1 MEYCWSIAYIKT
13 SPHINISSKN
23 DFQETE
29 KISTSQKNTESSA
42 SWRELIPVLDDAKN
56 LFEERELIIGP
67 ETSSEEFNQAI
78 QKLSESLEFDV
89 ETLSEVLK
97 PNNDFKDKLWST
109 LFEKFDH
116 KNPRPYIAC
125 LLAFFYKKLIHIYL
139 YSSKRDMIFIRQLY
153 HTLSLDFIPKNTPL
167 KKKIT
172 QLFKNKE
179 KFTSEEMDTFREIE
193 SMGTRE
199 ATKKVVDNTR
209 RLIKI
214 FMDNFST
221 TQALLEALSEWVK
234 NKELFQKHSKPELE
248 SYLKYENENEALLAF
263 HNRPGSLWLEFH
275 VFQDPITQ
283 QQPPSPFE
291 KTKFL
296 RQKHFYKIEAH
307 LDNHL

>member
-1 MEYCWSIAYIKT
+1 MMNLTNKRFFILTTSTFLWNTAGALPEDIKT
-13 SPHINISSKN
+13 RPHINISSKN
-23 DFQETE
+23 DFQEIE

-67 ETSSEEFNQAI
+67 EISSEEFNQAI
-78 QKLSESLEFDV
+78 QKLNESLEFDV
-89 ETLSEVLK
+89 EILSEVLK

-109 LFEKFDH
+109 LFKKFDH

-139 YSSKRDMIFIRQLY
+139 YSSKRDMIFIKQLY
-153 HTLSLDFIPKNTPL
+153 QTLSFNFISKNTPL

-193 SMGTRE
+193 SMGPRE

-248 SYLKYENENEALLAF
+248 SYQYDIAQ
-263 HNRPGSLWLEFH
+263 SLQKIMKIKKIVDQVSLELRH
-275 VFQDPITQ
+275 I
-283 QQPPSPFE
+283 E
-291 KTKFL
+291 KDV
-296 RQKHFYKIEAH
+296 QKVKM
-307 LDNHL
+307 